1 MSIECFDV
9 IDMIKITKFIKKKI
23 NRTVSYNGKQ
33 KRILYSNKHLVHRER
48 LAAVLNIQIV

>member
-1 MSIECFDV
+1 MTIECFDV
-9 IDMIKITKFIKKKI
+9 IDMIKITKFIQKS